1 MTNPIYLPG
10 ADQQYNSRFITKLV
24 RNFRS
29 HPAILELPSRYGGQ
43 IHICIKYGGGD
54 DLCCSPKH
62 FYVLISNPLKIM

>member
-43 IHICIKYGGGD
+43 IHILNTGEEMICVVAQSIN
-54 DLCCSPKH
+54 